1 MTIDTTLLLSVLSQL
16 TSPDVLLMLVI
27 GVLGGIFLGALPGLS
42 ATMGIALLIPV
53 TFGMQPVAA
62 MVLLAAIYASAVYG
76 GSITA
81 ILIHTPGTPA
91 SAATAVD
98 GYQMTLHGEGLKA
111 LGTSTLCS
119 VIGGLVSVVALLLL
133 APPLAQISLR
143 FSAPEYFLIAIFGL
157 TIIGS
162 LSSDALVKG
171 LSAGLLGL
179 LISLVGVDVMTAYP
193 RFTFG
198 VAELESGISLIPA
211 MIGLF
216 SISQVMIQSEKL
228 HSTHAP
234 SSQAPT
240 LSGQLFPSRV
250 EWRKLRRTISRSSV
264 IGVVVGALPGA
275 GGDVASWVA
284 YNEAKRNAKQ
294 PDRFGKGEIEGLAA
308 AETANNAVTGGA
320 MIPLLTLGIPGSAA
334 TAVMLGGLYIHGL
347 QPGHELFSVN
357 AHIVYAIIVGLLLAN
372 ILMGIVGLALAKQ
385 VVKVATVPFA
395 ILAPIIVILSV
406 VGSYTIN
413 NSMFDVYV
421 MAAFGLLG
429 YLMRKTGFPTAAIV
443 LAMILGAMAE
453 IGFRQSLVMSKGN
466 MLSYYFDRPFS
477 LLLMG
482 LILLALI
489 SPLILRWKRYKAQQE
504 V

>member
-16 TSPDVLLMLVI
+16 ASPDVLLMLVV

-62 MVLLAAIYASAVYG
+62 LVLLAAIYASAVYG

-98 GYQMTLHGEGLKA
+98 GYQMTQRGEGLKA

-119 VIGGLVSVVALLLL
+119 VIGGLVSVMALLLL

-162 LSSDALVKG
+162 LSSGALVKG

-198 VAELESGISLIPA
+198 IAELESGISLIPA

-216 SISQVMIQSEKL
+216 SISQVMIQAEKL
-228 HSTHAP
+228 HGTYAP
-234 SSQAPT
+234 SSQAPR
-240 LSGQLFPSRV
+240 LSGQLFPSRA

-294 PDRFGKGEIEGLAA
+294 SDRFGKGEIEGLAA

-395 ILAPIIVILSV
+395 ILAPIIVVLSV
-406 VGSYTIN
+406 VGAYTIN

-429 YLMRKTGFPTAAIV
+429 YMMRKTDFPTAAIV

-466 MLSYYFDRPFS
+466 LLGYYFDRPFS

-482 LILLALI
+482 LILLALA
-489 SPLILRWKRYKAQQE
+489 SPLIVRWKRHKAHQ
-504 V
+504 VV